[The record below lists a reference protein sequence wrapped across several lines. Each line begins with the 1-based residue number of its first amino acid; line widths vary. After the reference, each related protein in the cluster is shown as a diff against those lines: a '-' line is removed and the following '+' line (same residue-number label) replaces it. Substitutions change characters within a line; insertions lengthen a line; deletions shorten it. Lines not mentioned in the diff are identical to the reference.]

1 MKKKSTAFRFNG
13 LFLFS
18 YAAGAIGTTQMIPYL
33 VSMGFEGT
41 QKGIILSGMAIST
54 LVTQFLFG
62 YLSDKFKGC
71 RWFFLISF
79 FIFFAA
85 DVVLFGFRWP
95 QFWYLLAMISLTGG
109 IARTWQG
116 LEDTWVL
123 QVDEVKPQYSRI
135 HAWGAFGWAIGS
147 WAAAG
152 LLNWFDF
159 PVIAV
164 LVVLTSAL
172 TLWFAWS
179 QKDAARA
186 SGKRLKIADLKELI
200 KNKAYVLLVLILLV
214 LFGMGTAD
222 MYIVVD
228 KILAIGGTSFH
239 VGAKWGMQSLME
251 IPILLIGD
259 KLMKKVDP
267 ANLMI
272 FASVMFG
279 IRFVIYSWIQNPWW
293 MIAAA
298 VFQMVTFP
306 VVIISSKI
314 MIDQIISEKIKSSG
328 QMAAMS
334 VYMGLS
340 LLIMPV
346 FCSWLSDQIG
356 CDAALLV
363 VACFSIAAIIL
374 ILMFKKARKAAEA
387 QAQGNSQSSAQA
399 S

>member
-1 MKKKSTAFRFNG
+1 MKKKSTAARFNG

-18 YAAGAIGTTQMIPYL
+18 YAAGAIGTTQTIPYL
-33 VSMGFEGT
+33 VSMGFEGV

-79 FIFFAA
+79 GIFFVG

-123 QVDEVKPQYSRI
+123 QIDETKPVYSRI
-135 HAWGAFGWAIGS
+135 HAWGALGWALGS
-147 WAAAG
+147 WAAAI
-152 LLNWFDF
+152 LLNWLDF

-164 LVVLTSAL
+164 LVFFSSGAAL
-172 TLWFAWS
+172 YFAWN
-179 QKDAARA
+179 QEDAKRA
-186 SGKRLKIADLKELI
+186 SGKVVKLADLKELV
-200 KNKAYVLLVLILLV
+200 KNKAYILQVLILLV

-228 KILAIGGTSFH
+228 KVMAIGGTSFH
-239 VGAKWGMQSLME
+239 VGAKWGLQSLME
-251 IPILLIGD
+251 IPILLVGD
-259 KLMKKVDP
+259 KLMKKYDP
-267 ANLMI
+267 ANLMLG
-272 FASVMFG
+272 ASVLFG
-279 IRFVIYSWIQNPWW
+279 VRFVVYSLIQNPWW

-298 VFQMVTFP
+298 IFQMVTFP
-306 VVIISSKI
+306 IIIISSKL
-314 MIDQIISEKIKSSG
+314 MIDEIISEKLKSSG

-334 VYMGLS
+334 VYMGIS
-340 LLIMPV
+340 LLVMPV
-346 FCSWLSDQIG
+346 FCSSLSEAIG
-356 CDAALLV
+356 CDPALLV
-363 VACFSIAAIIL
+363 VAAFALVAIVLIL
-374 ILMFKKARKAAEA
+374 IFKKVRGPLKKGM
-387 QAQGNSQSSAQA
+387 QK
-399 S
+399 

>member
-1 MKKKSTAFRFNG
+1 MKKKSTAARFNG

-18 YAAGAIGTTQMIPYL
+18 YAAGAIGTTQTIPYL
-33 VSMGFEGT
+33 VSMGFEGV

-79 FIFFAA
+79 GIFFVG

-123 QVDEVKPQYSRI
+123 QIDETKPVYSRI

-147 WAAAG
+147 WAAAI
-152 LLNWFDF
+152 LLNWLDF

-164 LVVLTSAL
+164 LVFFSSGAAL
-172 TLWFAWS
+172 YFAWN
-179 QKDAARA
+179 QEDAKRA
-186 SGKRLKIADLKELI
+186 SGKVIKLADLKELV
-200 KNKAYVLLVLILLV
+200 KNKAYILLVLILLV

-228 KILAIGGTSFH
+228 KVMAIGGTSFH
-239 VGAKWGMQSLME
+239 VGAKWGLQSLME
-251 IPILLIGD
+251 IPILLVGD
-259 KLMKKVDP
+259 KLMKKYDP
-267 ANLMI
+267 ANLMLG
-272 FASVMFG
+272 ASVLFG
-279 IRFVIYSWIQNPWW
+279 VRFIVYSLIQNPWW

-306 VVIISSKI
+306 IIIISSKL
-314 MIDQIISEKIKSSG
+314 MIDEIISEKLKSSG

-334 VYMGLS
+334 VYMGIS
-340 LLIMPV
+340 LLVMPV
-346 FCSWLSDQIG
+346 FCSSLSEAIG
-356 CDAALLV
+356 CDPALLV
-363 VACFSIAAIIL
+363 VAAFALVAIVLIL
-374 ILMFKKARKAAEA
+374 IFKKVRGPLKKGM
-387 QAQGNSQSSAQA
+387 QK
-399 S
+399 

>member
-1 MKKKSTAFRFNG
+1 MKKKSTAARFNG

-18 YAAGAIGTTQMIPYL
+18 YAAGAIGTTQTIPYL
-33 VSMGFEGT
+33 VSMGFEGV

-79 FIFFAA
+79 GIFFVG

-95 QFWYLLAMISLTGG
+95 QFWYLLAMFSLTGG

-123 QVDEVKPQYSRI
+123 QIDETKPVYSRI
-135 HAWGAFGWAIGS
+135 HAWGAFGWA
-147 WAAAG
+147 AAI
-152 LLNWFDF
+152 LLNWLDF

-164 LVVLTSAL
+164 LVFFSSAASL
-172 TLWFAWS
+172 YFAWK
-179 QKDAARA
+179 QEDAKRA
-186 SGKRLKIADLKELI
+186 SGKVIKLADLKELV
-200 KNKAYVLLVLILLV
+200 KNKAYILLVLILLV

-228 KILAIGGTSFH
+228 KVMAIGGTSFH
-239 VGAKWGMQSLME
+239 VGAKWGLQSLME
-251 IPILLIGD
+251 IPILLVGD
-259 KLMKKVDP
+259 KLMKKYDP
-267 ANLMI
+267 ANLMLG
-272 FASVMFG
+272 ASVLFG
-279 IRFVIYSWIQNPWW
+279 VRFIVYSLIQNPWW

-306 VVIISSKI
+306 IIIISSKL
-314 MIDQIISEKIKSSG
+314 MIDEIISEKLKSSG

-334 VYMGLS
+334 VYMGIS
-340 LLIMPV
+340 LLVMPV
-346 FCSWLSDQIG
+346 FCSSLSEAIG
-356 CDAALLV
+356 CDPALLV
-363 VACFSIAAIIL
+363 VAAFALVAIVLIL
-374 ILMFKKARKAAEA
+374 IFKKVRGPLKKGM
-387 QAQGNSQSSAQA
+387 QK
-399 S
+399 

>member
-1 MKKKSTAFRFNG
+1 MKKKSTAARFNG

-18 YAAGAIGTTQMIPYL
+18 YAAGAIGTTQTIPYL
-33 VSMGFEGT
+33 VSMGFEGV

-79 FIFFAA
+79 GIFFVG

-123 QVDEVKPQYSRI
+123 QIDETKPVYSRI

-147 WAAAG
+147 WAAAI
-152 LLNWFDF
+152 LLNWLDF

-164 LVVLTSAL
+164 LVFFSSAASL
-172 TLWFAWS
+172 YFAWN
-179 QKDAARA
+179 QEDAKRA
-186 SGKRLKIADLKELI
+186 SGKVVKLADLKELV
-200 KNKAYVLLVLILLV
+200 KNKAYILLVLILLV

-228 KILAIGGTSFH
+228 KVMAIGGTSFH

-251 IPILLIGD
+251 IPILLVGD
-259 KLMKKVDP
+259 KLMKKYDP
-267 ANLMI
+267 ANLMLG
-272 FASVMFG
+272 ASVLFG
-279 IRFVIYSWIQNPWW
+279 VRFIVYSLIQNPWW

-306 VVIISSKI
+306 IIIISSKL
-314 MIDQIISEKIKSSG
+314 MIDEIISEKLKSSG

-334 VYMGLS
+334 VYMGIS
-340 LLIMPV
+340 LLVMPV
-346 FCSWLSDQIG
+346 FCSSLSEAIG
-356 CDAALLV
+356 CDPALMV
-363 VACFSIAAIIL
+363 VAAFALVAIVL
-374 ILMFKKARKAAEA
+374 ILMFKKVRGPLKKGM
-387 QAQGNSQSSAQA
+387 QK
-399 S
+399 

>member
-1 MKKKSTAFRFNG
+1 MKKKSTAARFNG

-18 YAAGAIGTTQMIPYL
+18 YAAGAIGTTQTIPYL
-33 VSMGFEGT
+33 VSMGFEGV

-79 FIFFAA
+79 GIFFVG

-123 QVDEVKPQYSRI
+123 QIDETKPVYSRI

-147 WAAAG
+147 WAAAI
-152 LLNWFDF
+152 LLNWLDF

-164 LVVLTSAL
+164 LVFFSSAASL
-172 TLWFAWS
+172 YFAWN
-179 QKDAARA
+179 QEDAKRA
-186 SGKRLKIADLKELI
+186 SGKVVKLADLKELV
-200 KNKAYVLLVLILLV
+200 KNKAYILLVLILLV

-228 KILAIGGTSFH
+228 KVMAIGGTSFH
-239 VGAKWGMQSLME
+239 VGVKWGLQSLME
-251 IPILLIGD
+251 IPILLVGD
-259 KLMKKVDP
+259 KLMKKYDP
-267 ANLMI
+267 ANLMLG
-272 FASVMFG
+272 ASVLFG
-279 IRFVIYSWIQNPWW
+279 VRFIVYSLIQNPWW

-306 VVIISSKI
+306 IIIISSKL
-314 MIDQIISEKIKSSG
+314 MIDEIISEKLKSSG

-334 VYMGLS
+334 VYMGIS
-340 LLIMPV
+340 LLVMPV
-346 FCSWLSDQIG
+346 FCSSLSEAIG
-356 CDAALLV
+356 CDPALMV
-363 VACFSIAAIIL
+363 VAAFALVAIVL
-374 ILMFKKARKAAEA
+374 ILMFKKVRGPLKKGM
-387 QAQGNSQSSAQA
+387 QK
-399 S
+399 

>member
-1 MKKKSTAFRFNG
+1 MKKKSTAVRFNG

-18 YAAGAIGTTQMIPYL
+18 YAAGAIGTTQTIPYL

-79 FIFFAA
+79 GVFFIG

-123 QVDEVKPQYSRI
+123 QIDETKPVYSRI

-147 WAAAG
+147 WAAAI
-152 LLNWFDF
+152 LLNWLDF

-164 LVVLTSAL
+164 LVFLTSCA
-172 TLWFAWS
+172 TLYFAWK
-179 QKDAARA
+179 QQDAQRA
-186 SGKRLKIADLKELI
+186 SGKVVKAADLKELV
-200 KNKAYVLLVLILLV
+200 KNKAYILLVLILLV

-228 KILAIGGTSFH
+228 KVMAIGGTSFH
-239 VGAKWGMQSLME
+239 VGAKWGLQSLME
-251 IPILLIGD
+251 IPILLVGD
-259 KLMKKVDP
+259 KLMKKYDP
-267 ANLMI
+267 ANLMLG
-272 FASVMFG
+272 ASVLFG
-279 IRFVIYSWIQNPWW
+279 VRFVVYSLIQNPWW

-306 VVIISSKI
+306 IIIISSKL
-314 MIDQIISEKIKSSG
+314 MIDEIIPEKLKSSG

-346 FCSWLSDQIG
+346 FCSWLSEAIG
-356 CDAALLV
+356 CDPALLV
-363 VACFSIAAIIL
+363 VAGFAVPAIVL
-374 ILMFKKARKAAEA
+374 ILMFKKARGPLQKKS
-387 QAQGNSQSSAQA
+387 QNSLRR
-399 S
+399 

>member
-1 MKKKSTAFRFNG
+1 MKKKSTAARFNG

-18 YAAGAIGTTQMIPYL
+18 YAAGAIGTTQTIPYL
-33 VSMGFEGT
+33 VSMGFEGV

-79 FIFFAA
+79 GIFFVG

-123 QVDEVKPQYSRI
+123 QIDETKPVYSRI

-147 WAAAG
+147 WAAAI
-152 LLNWFDF
+152 LLNWLDF

-164 LVVLTSAL
+164 LVFFSSGAAL
-172 TLWFAWS
+172 YFAWK
-179 QKDAARA
+179 QEDAKRA
-186 SGKRLKIADLKELI
+186 SGKVIKLADLKELV
-200 KNKAYVLLVLILLV
+200 KNKAYILLVLILLV

-228 KILAIGGTSFH
+228 KVMAIGGTSFH
-239 VGAKWGMQSLME
+239 VGAKWGLQSLME
-251 IPILLIGD
+251 IPILLVGD
-259 KLMKKVDP
+259 KLMKKYDP
-267 ANLMI
+267 ANLMLG
-272 FASVMFG
+272 ASVLFG
-279 IRFVIYSWIQNPWW
+279 VRFVVYSLIQNPWW

-306 VVIISSKI
+306 IIIISSKL
-314 MIDQIISEKIKSSG
+314 MIDEIISEKLKSSG

-334 VYMGLS
+334 VYMGIS
-340 LLIMPV
+340 LLVMPV
-346 FCSWLSDQIG
+346 FCSSLSEAIG
-356 CDAALLV
+356 CDPALLV
-363 VACFSIAAIIL
+363 VAAFALVAIVLIL
-374 ILMFKKARKAAEA
+374 IFKKVRGPLKKGM
-387 QAQGNSQSSAQA
+387 QK
-399 S
+399 

>member
-1 MKKKSTAFRFNG
+1 MKKKSTAARFNG

-18 YAAGAIGTTQMIPYL
+18 YAAGAIGTTQTIPYL
-33 VSMGFEGT
+33 VSMGFEGV

-79 FIFFAA
+79 GIFFVG

-123 QVDEVKPQYSRI
+123 QIDETKPVYSRI

-147 WAAAG
+147 WAAAI
-152 LLNWFDF
+152 LLNWLDF

-164 LVVLTSAL
+164 LVFFSSGAAL
-172 TLWFAWS
+172 YFAWN
-179 QKDAARA
+179 QEDAKRA
-186 SGKRLKIADLKELI
+186 SGKVVKLADLKELV
-200 KNKAYVLLVLILLV
+200 KNKAYILLVLILLV

-228 KILAIGGTSFH
+228 KVMAIGGTSFH
-239 VGAKWGMQSLME
+239 VGAKWGLQSLME
-251 IPILLIGD
+251 IPILLVGD
-259 KLMKKVDP
+259 KLMKKYDP
-267 ANLMI
+267 ANLMLG
-272 FASVMFG
+272 ASVLFG
-279 IRFVIYSWIQNPWW
+279 VRFIVYSLIQNPWW

-306 VVIISSKI
+306 IIIISSKL
-314 MIDQIISEKIKSSG
+314 MIDEIISEKLKSSG

-334 VYMGLS
+334 VYMVIS
-340 LLIMPV
+340 LLVMPV
-346 FCSWLSDQIG
+346 FCSSLSEAIG
-356 CDAALLV
+356 CDPALLV
-363 VACFSIAAIIL
+363 VAAFALVAIVLIL
-374 ILMFKKARKAAEA
+374 IFKKVRGPLKKGM
-387 QAQGNSQSSAQA
+387 QK
-399 S
+399 

>member
-1 MKKKSTAFRFNG
+1 MKKKSTAARFNG

-18 YAAGAIGTTQMIPYL
+18 YAAGAIGTTQTIPYL
-33 VSMGFEGT
+33 VSMGFEGV

-71 RWFFLISF
+71 RWFFLSSF
-79 FIFFAA
+79 GIFFVG

-123 QVDEVKPQYSRI
+123 QIDETKPVYSRI

-147 WAAAG
+147 WAAAI
-152 LLNWFDF
+152 LLNWLDF

-164 LVVLTSAL
+164 LVFFSSGAAL
-172 TLWFAWS
+172 YFAWN
-179 QKDAARA
+179 QEDAKRA
-186 SGKRLKIADLKELI
+186 SGKVVKLADLKELV
-200 KNKAYVLLVLILLV
+200 KNKAYILLVLILLV

-228 KILAIGGTSFH
+228 KVMAIGGTSFH
-239 VGAKWGMQSLME
+239 VGAKWGLQSLME
-251 IPILLIGD
+251 IPILLVGD
-259 KLMKKVDP
+259 KLMKKYDP
-267 ANLMI
+267 ANLMLG
-272 FASVMFG
+272 ASVLFG
-279 IRFVIYSWIQNPWW
+279 VRFIVYSLIQNPWW

-306 VVIISSKI
+306 IIIISSKL
-314 MIDQIISEKIKSSG
+314 MIDEIISEKLKSSG

-334 VYMGLS
+334 VYMGIS
-340 LLIMPV
+340 LLVMPV
-346 FCSWLSDQIG
+346 FCSSLSEAIG
-356 CDAALLV
+356 CDPALLV
-363 VACFSIAAIIL
+363 VAAFALVAIVLIL
-374 ILMFKKARKAAEA
+374 IFKKVRGPLKKGM
-387 QAQGNSQSSAQA
+387 QK
-399 S
+399 

>member
-1 MKKKSTAFRFNG
+1 MKKKSTAARFNG

-18 YAAGAIGTTQMIPYL
+18 YAAGAIGTTQTIPYL
-33 VSMGFEGT
+33 VSMGFEGV

-79 FIFFAA
+79 GIFFVGDA
-85 DVVLFGFRWP
+85 VLFGFRWP

-123 QVDEVKPQYSRI
+123 QIDETKPVYSRI

-147 WAAAG
+147 WAAAI
-152 LLNWFDF
+152 LLNWLDF

-164 LVVLTSAL
+164 LVFFSSAASL
-172 TLWFAWS
+172 YFAWN
-179 QKDAARA
+179 QEDAKRA
-186 SGKRLKIADLKELI
+186 SGKVVKLADLKELV
-200 KNKAYVLLVLILLV
+200 KNKAYILLVLILLV

-228 KILAIGGTSFH
+228 KVMAIGGTSFH
-239 VGAKWGMQSLME
+239 VGAKWGLQSLME
-251 IPILLIGD
+251 IPILLVGD
-259 KLMKKVDP
+259 KLMKKYDP
-267 ANLMI
+267 ANLMLG
-272 FASVMFG
+272 ASVLFG
-279 IRFVIYSWIQNPWW
+279 VRFIVYSLIQNPWW

-306 VVIISSKI
+306 IIIISSKL
-314 MIDQIISEKIKSSG
+314 MIDEIISEKLKSSG

-334 VYMGLS
+334 VYMGIS
-340 LLIMPV
+340 LLVMPV
-346 FCSWLSDQIG
+346 FCSSLSEAIG
-356 CDAALLV
+356 CDPALMV
-363 VACFSIAAIIL
+363 VAAFALVAIVL
-374 ILMFKKARKAAEA
+374 ILMFKKVRGPLKKGM
-387 QAQGNSQSSAQA
+387 QK
-399 S
+399 

>member
-1 MKKKSTAFRFNG
+1 MKKKSTAARFNG

-18 YAAGAIGTTQMIPYL
+18 YAAGAIGTTQTIPYL
-33 VSMGFEGT
+33 VSMGFEGV

-79 FIFFAA
+79 GIFFVG

-123 QVDEVKPQYSRI
+123 QIDETKPVYSRI

-147 WAAAG
+147 WAAAI
-152 LLNWFDF
+152 LLNWLDF
-159 PVIAV
+159 PVIAG
-164 LVVLTSAL
+164 VVFFSSGAAL
-172 TLWFAWS
+172 YFAWN
-179 QKDAARA
+179 QEDAKRA
-186 SGKRLKIADLKELI
+186 SGKVVKLADLKELV
-200 KNKAYVLLVLILLV
+200 KNKAYILLVLILLV

-228 KILAIGGTSFH
+228 KVMAIGGTSFH
-239 VGAKWGMQSLME
+239 VGAKWGLQSLME
-251 IPILLIGD
+251 IPILLVGD
-259 KLMKKVDP
+259 KLMKKYDP
-267 ANLMI
+267 ANLMLG
-272 FASVMFG
+272 ASVLFG
-279 IRFVIYSWIQNPWW
+279 VRFVVYSLIQNPWW

-306 VVIISSKI
+306 IIIISSKL
-314 MIDQIISEKIKSSG
+314 MIDEIISEKLKSSG

-334 VYMGLS
+334 VYMGIS
-340 LLIMPV
+340 LLVMPV
-346 FCSWLSDQIG
+346 FCSSLSEAIG
-356 CDAALLV
+356 CDPALLV
-363 VACFSIAAIIL
+363 VAAFALVAIVLIL
-374 ILMFKKARKAAEA
+374 IFKKVRGPLKKGM
-387 QAQGNSQSSAQA
+387 QK
-399 S
+399 

>member
-1 MKKKSTAFRFNG
+1 MKKKSTAARFNG

-18 YAAGAIGTTQMIPYL
+18 YAAGAIGTTQTIPYL
-33 VSMGFEGT
+33 VSMGFEGV

-79 FIFFAA
+79 GIFFVG

-123 QVDEVKPQYSRI
+123 QIDETKPVYSRI
-135 HAWGAFGWAIGS
+135 HAWGALGWALGS
-147 WAAAG
+147 WAAAI
-152 LLNWFDF
+152 LLNWLDF

-164 LVVLTSAL
+164 LVFFSSGAAL
-172 TLWFAWS
+172 YFAWN
-179 QKDAARA
+179 QEDAKRA
-186 SGKRLKIADLKELI
+186 SGKVIKLADLKELV
-200 KNKAYVLLVLILLV
+200 KNKAYILLVLILLV

-228 KILAIGGTSFH
+228 KVMAIGGTSFH
-239 VGAKWGMQSLME
+239 VGAKWGLQSLME
-251 IPILLIGD
+251 IPILLVGD
-259 KLMKKVDP
+259 KLMKKYDP
-267 ANLMI
+267 ANLMLG
-272 FASVMFG
+272 ASVLFG
-279 IRFVIYSWIQNPWW
+279 VRFVVYSLIQNPWW

-306 VVIISSKI
+306 IIIISSKL
-314 MIDQIISEKIKSSG
+314 MIDEIISEKLKSSG

-334 VYMGLS
+334 VYMGIS
-340 LLIMPV
+340 LLVMPV
-346 FCSWLSDQIG
+346 FCSSLSEAIG
-356 CDAALLV
+356 CDPALMV
-363 VACFSIAAIIL
+363 VAAFALVAIVL
-374 ILMFKKARKAAEA
+374 ILMFKKVRGPLKKGM
-387 QAQGNSQSSAQA
+387 QK
-399 S
+399 

>member
-1 MKKKSTAFRFNG
+1 MKKKSTAARFNG

-18 YAAGAIGTTQMIPYL
+18 YAAGAIGTTQTIPYL
-33 VSMGFEGT
+33 VSMGFEGV

-79 FIFFAA
+79 GIFFVG

-123 QVDEVKPQYSRI
+123 QIDETKPVYSRI

-147 WAAAG
+147 WAAAI
-152 LLNWFDF
+152 LLNWLDF

-164 LVVLTSAL
+164 LVFFSSGAAL
-172 TLWFAWS
+172 YFAWN
-179 QKDAARA
+179 QEDAKRA
-186 SGKRLKIADLKELI
+186 SGKVVKLADLKELV
-200 KNKAYVLLVLILLV
+200 KNKAYILLVLILLV

-228 KILAIGGTSFH
+228 KVMAIGGTSFH
-239 VGAKWGMQSLME
+239 VGAKWGLQSLME
-251 IPILLIGD
+251 IPILLVGD
-259 KLMKKVDP
+259 KLMKKYDP
-267 ANLMI
+267 ANLMLG
-272 FASVMFG
+272 ASVLFG
-279 IRFVIYSWIQNPWW
+279 VRFIVYSLIQNPWW

-306 VVIISSKI
+306 IIIISSKL
-314 MIDQIISEKIKSSG
+314 MIDEIISEKLKSSG

-334 VYMGLS
+334 VYMGIS
-340 LLIMPV
+340 LLVMPV
-346 FCSWLSDQIG
+346 FCSSLSEAIG
-356 CDAALLV
+356 CDPALMV
-363 VACFSIAAIIL
+363 VAAFALVAIVLIL
-374 ILMFKKARKAAEA
+374 IFKKVRGPLKKGM
-387 QAQGNSQSSAQA
+387 QK
-399 S
+399 

>member
-1 MKKKSTAFRFNG
+1 MKKKSTAARFNG

-18 YAAGAIGTTQMIPYL
+18 YAAGAIGTTQTIPYL
-33 VSMGFEGT
+33 VSMGFEGV

-79 FIFFAA
+79 GIFFVG

-123 QVDEVKPQYSRI
+123 QIDETKPVYSRI
-135 HAWGAFGWAIGS
+135 HAWGALGWALGS
-147 WAAAG
+147 WAAAI
-152 LLNWFDF
+152 LLNWLDF

-164 LVVLTSAL
+164 LVFFSSGAAL
-172 TLWFAWS
+172 YFAWN
-179 QKDAARA
+179 QEDAKRA
-186 SGKRLKIADLKELI
+186 SGKVIKLADLKELV
-200 KNKAYVLLVLILLV
+200 KNKAYILLVLILLV

-228 KILAIGGTSFH
+228 KVMAIGGTSFH
-239 VGAKWGMQSLME
+239 VGAKWGLQSLME
-251 IPILLIGD
+251 IPILLVGD
-259 KLMKKVDP
+259 KLMKKYDP
-267 ANLMI
+267 ANLMLG
-272 FASVMFG
+272 ASVLFG
-279 IRFVIYSWIQNPWW
+279 VRFVVYSLIQNPWW

-306 VVIISSKI
+306 IIIISSKL
-314 MIDQIISEKIKSSG
+314 MIDEIISEKLKSSG

-334 VYMGLS
+334 VYMGIS
-340 LLIMPV
+340 LLVMPV
-346 FCSWLSDQIG
+346 FCSSLSEAIG
-356 CDAALLV
+356 CDPALLV
-363 VACFSIAAIIL
+363 VAAFALVAIVLIL
-374 ILMFKKARKAAEA
+374 IFKKVRGPLKKGM
-387 QAQGNSQSSAQA
+387 QK
-399 S
+399 

>member
-1 MKKKSTAFRFNG
+1 MKKKSTAARFNG

-18 YAAGAIGTTQMIPYL
+18 YAAGAIGTTQTIPYL
-33 VSMGFEGT
+33 VSMGFEGV

-79 FIFFAA
+79 GIFFVG

-123 QVDEVKPQYSRI
+123 QIDETKPVYSRI
-135 HAWGAFGWAIGS
+135 HAWGALGWALGS
-147 WAAAG
+147 WAAAI
-152 LLNWFDF
+152 LLNWLDF

-164 LVVLTSAL
+164 LVFFSSGAAL
-172 TLWFAWS
+172 YFAWN
-179 QKDAARA
+179 QEDAKRA
-186 SGKRLKIADLKELI
+186 SGKVVKLADLKELV
-200 KNKAYVLLVLILLV
+200 KNKAYILLVLILLV

-228 KILAIGGTSFH
+228 KVMAIGGTSFH
-239 VGAKWGMQSLME
+239 VGAKWGLQSLME
-251 IPILLIGD
+251 IPILLVGD
-259 KLMKKVDP
+259 KLMKKYDP
-267 ANLMI
+267 ANLMLG
-272 FASVMFG
+272 ASVLFG
-279 IRFVIYSWIQNPWW
+279 VRFVVYSLIQNPWW

-298 VFQMVTFP
+298 IFQMVTFP
-306 VVIISSKI
+306 IIIISSKL
-314 MIDQIISEKIKSSG
+314 MIDEIISEKLKSSG

-334 VYMGLS
+334 VYMGIS
-340 LLIMPV
+340 LLVMPV
-346 FCSWLSDQIG
+346 FCSSLSEAIG
-356 CDAALLV
+356 CDPALLV
-363 VACFSIAAIIL
+363 VAAFALVAIVLIL
-374 ILMFKKARKAAEA
+374 IFKKVRGPLKKGM
-387 QAQGNSQSSAQA
+387 QK
-399 S
+399 

>member
-1 MKKKSTAFRFNG
+1 MKKKSTAARFNG

-18 YAAGAIGTTQMIPYL
+18 YAAGAIGTTQTIPYL
-33 VSMGFEGT
+33 VSMGFEGV

-79 FIFFAA
+79 GIFFVG

-123 QVDEVKPQYSRI
+123 QIDETKPVYSRI

-147 WAAAG
+147 WAAAI
-152 LLNWFDF
+152 LLNWLDF

-164 LVVLTSAL
+164 LVFFSSGAAL
-172 TLWFAWS
+172 YFAWN
-179 QKDAARA
+179 QEDAKRA
-186 SGKRLKIADLKELI
+186 TGKVVKLADLKELV
-200 KNKAYVLLVLILLV
+200 KNKAYILLVLILLV

-228 KILAIGGTSFH
+228 KVMAIGGTSFH
-239 VGAKWGMQSLME
+239 VGAKWGLQSLME
-251 IPILLIGD
+251 IPILLVGD
-259 KLMKKVDP
+259 KLMKKYDP
-267 ANLMI
+267 ANLMLG
-272 FASVMFG
+272 ASVLFG
-279 IRFVIYSWIQNPWW
+279 VRFIVYSLIQNPWW

-306 VVIISSKI
+306 IIIISSKL
-314 MIDQIISEKIKSSG
+314 MIDEIISEKLKSSG

-334 VYMGLS
+334 VYMGIS
-340 LLIMPV
+340 LLVMPV
-346 FCSWLSDQIG
+346 FCSSLSEAIG
-356 CDAALLV
+356 CDPALLV
-363 VACFSIAAIIL
+363 VAAFALVAIVLIL
-374 ILMFKKARKAAEA
+374 IFKKVRGPLKKGM
-387 QAQGNSQSSAQA
+387 QK
-399 S
+399 

>member
-1 MKKKSTAFRFNG
+1 MKKKSTAARFNG

-18 YAAGAIGTTQMIPYL
+18 YAAGAIGTTQTIPYL
-33 VSMGFEGT
+33 VSMGFEGV

-79 FIFFAA
+79 GIFFVG

-123 QVDEVKPQYSRI
+123 QIDETKPVYSRI

-147 WAAAG
+147 WAAAI
-152 LLNWFDF
+152 LLNWLDF

-164 LVVLTSAL
+164 LVFFSSAASL
-172 TLWFAWS
+172 YFAWN
-179 QKDAARA
+179 QEDAKRA
-186 SGKRLKIADLKELI
+186 SGKVVKLADLKELV
-200 KNKAYVLLVLILLV
+200 KNKAYILLVLILLV

-228 KILAIGGTSFH
+228 KVMAIGGTSFH
-239 VGAKWGMQSLME
+239 VGAKWGLQSLME
-251 IPILLIGD
+251 IPILLVGD
-259 KLMKKVDP
+259 KLMKKYDP
-267 ANLMI
+267 ANLMLG
-272 FASVMFG
+272 ASVLFG
-279 IRFVIYSWIQNPWW
+279 VRFIVYSLIQNPWW
-293 MIAAA
+293 MIATA

-306 VVIISSKI
+306 IIIISSKL
-314 MIDQIISEKIKSSG
+314 MIDEIISEKLKSSG

-334 VYMGLS
+334 VYMGIS
-340 LLIMPV
+340 LLVMPV
-346 FCSWLSDQIG
+346 FCSSLSEAIG
-356 CDAALLV
+356 CDPALMV
-363 VACFSIAAIIL
+363 VAAFALVAIVL
-374 ILMFKKARKAAEA
+374 ILMFKKVRGPLKKGM
-387 QAQGNSQSSAQA
+387 QK
-399 S
+399 

>member
-1 MKKKSTAFRFNG
+1 MKKKSTAARFNG

-18 YAAGAIGTTQMIPYL
+18 YAAGAIGTTQTIPYL
-33 VSMGFEGT
+33 VSMGFEGV
-41 QKGIILSGMAIST
+41 QKGLILSGMAIST

-79 FIFFAA
+79 GIFFVG

-123 QVDEVKPQYSRI
+123 QIDETKPVYSRI

-147 WAAAG
+147 WAAAI
-152 LLNWFDF
+152 LLNWLDF

-164 LVVLTSAL
+164 LVFFSSGAAL
-172 TLWFAWS
+172 YFAWK
-179 QKDAARA
+179 QEDAKRA
-186 SGKRLKIADLKELI
+186 SGKVIKLADLKELV
-200 KNKAYVLLVLILLV
+200 KNKAYILLVLILLV

-228 KILAIGGTSFH
+228 KVMAIGGTSFH
-239 VGAKWGMQSLME
+239 VGAKWGLQSLME
-251 IPILLIGD
+251 IPILLVGD
-259 KLMKKVDP
+259 KLMKKYDP
-267 ANLMI
+267 ANLMLG
-272 FASVMFG
+272 ASVLFG
-279 IRFVIYSWIQNPWW
+279 VRFVVYSLIQNPWW

-306 VVIISSKI
+306 IIIISSKL
-314 MIDQIISEKIKSSG
+314 MIDEIISEKLNSSA
-328 QMAAMS
+328 QIAAMS
-334 VYMGLS
+334 VYMGIS
-340 LLIMPV
+340 LLVRPV
-346 FCSWLSDQIG
+346 FCSSLSEAIG
-356 CDAALLV
+356 CDPALLV
-363 VACFSIAAIIL
+363 VAAFALVAIVLIL
-374 ILMFKKARKAAEA
+374 IFKKVRGPLKKGM
-387 QAQGNSQSSAQA
+387 QK
-399 S
+399 